1 MLVADLHLCW
11 PGSPVQETL
20 IALPQVAGLGPT
32 PGPGRGLRGHVRKIG
47 L

>member
-20 IALPQVAGLGPT
+20 IAFPQVAGWDLLPAREEVCGAT
-32 PGPGRGLRGHVRKIG
+32 FEKLA
-47 L
+47 